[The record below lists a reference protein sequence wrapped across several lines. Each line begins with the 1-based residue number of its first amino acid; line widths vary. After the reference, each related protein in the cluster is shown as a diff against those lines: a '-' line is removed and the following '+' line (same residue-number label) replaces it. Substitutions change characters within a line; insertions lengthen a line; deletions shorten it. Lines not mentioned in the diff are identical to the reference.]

1 MPSTSEEGRTCWR
14 MRASSVEERIT
25 GPMKPSDSRVEG
37 IEPVD
42 APSSVFATPLS
53 TTGARTRPAPPHVLR
68 PIRNESRFG
77 HAMPRRARRLTP
89 RSASPHRRLA
99 ARARRLHVSPM
110 RRLRS
115 RRVARPTAPRRPPA
129 RLPDARASSAPIENS
144 TTRRTASNP
153 SIPPS
158 SLATSS
164 RSARRRS
171 STRNSRRPSAQST
184 TRSSSKNSAARRSS
198 RPRRRLAKR
207 WSARRERFVNATIS
221 WHSWKSSATTS
232 APSATS
238 IASRAP

>member
-1 MPSTSEEGRTCWR
+1 MPDRLPPAPEPPQLEEAKLQSTRDDDKVYLKSLSDA
-14 MRASSVEERIT
+14 RAGQWPNTLEV
-25 GPMKPSDSRVEG
+25 
-37 IEPVD
+37 
-42 APSSVFATPLS
+42 
-53 TTGARTRPAPPHVLR
+53 RPAPPHVLR

-207 WSARRERFVNATIS
+207 WSARCERFVNATIS